1 MNWASA
7 HRKIGR
13 RDDWKIY
20 FCTPHFRGI
29 GFGGVGLEV
38 AEEIEAANDKI
49 NELPEV
55 ERKALHVW
63 FMDSINRADRLTL
76 EFGATR

>member
-1 MNWASA
+1 M
-7 HRKIGR
+7 
-13 RDDWKIY
+13 
-20 FCTPHFRGI
+20 T
-29 GFGGVGLEV
+29 
-38 AEEIEAANDKI
+38 KI

-55 ERKALHVW
+55 ERKALHDW